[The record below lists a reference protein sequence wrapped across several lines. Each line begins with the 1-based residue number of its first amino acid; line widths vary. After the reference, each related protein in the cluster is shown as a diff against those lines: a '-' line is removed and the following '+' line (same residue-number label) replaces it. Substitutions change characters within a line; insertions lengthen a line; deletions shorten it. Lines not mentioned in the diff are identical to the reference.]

1 MRATKNSDKDSSILQ
16 GAGDGGS
23 SFRPALSAAEP
34 VRGPGNQYNGLL
46 LGTARLIKVTYGH

>member
-1 MRATKNSDKDSSILQ
+1 MREKKNSDKDSSILQ
-16 GAGDGGS
+16 WAGERGS

-34 VRGPGNQYNGLL
+34 VGGPGNQYNGLL